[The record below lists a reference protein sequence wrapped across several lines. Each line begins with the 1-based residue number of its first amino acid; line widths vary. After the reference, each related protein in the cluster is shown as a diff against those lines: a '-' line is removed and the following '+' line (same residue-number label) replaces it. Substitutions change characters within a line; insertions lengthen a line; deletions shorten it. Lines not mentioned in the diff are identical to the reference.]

1 MTEELYKGS
10 MTKEQYNTSEN
21 NRRKLRKKLGLIGKS
36 NLVLHHL
43 DTTMRHNDIERY
55 IQWNEEDVVI
65 MEKGEHTKL
74 HYNEINTPENREKM
88 GWKRGTGAPKDPP
101 KQHSDESWRK
111 NISEALKG
119 RAGAAKGKFW
129 FNNGEKETYAYEC
142 PEGFTKGR
150 LKGALNGANKAR
162 LKRYAELTRKESV
175 RAEG

>member
-36 NLVLHHL
+36 NLVLHHR

-88 GWKRGTGAPKDPP
+88 GWRRGTAAPKEPP

-111 NISEALKG
+111 NI
-119 RAGAAKGKFW
+119 
-129 FNNGEKETYAYEC
+129 
-142 PEGFTKGR
+142 
-150 LKGALNGANKAR
+150 
-162 LKRYAELTRKESV
+162 
-175 RAEG
+175 